1 MAKKSITKN
10 YIYNVAYQILI
21 TILPLITT
29 PYVSRVLNAEAIG
42 IYSYTISITTYF
54 ILFGSLG
61 VALYGQREIAYYQT
75 DKIKRSKIFWEIN
88 ILRFVTM
95 TIAMVIYYFIYVRQ
109 GEYKI
114 YYEILLIELLANCLD
129 ISWFFRGIEEFK
141 KTVVRNTIVKLI
153 SVALIF
159 TLVKSVDDLY
169 KYFII
174 YVLST
179 AIGNISLWLY
189 LPKYIEKVKINEL
202 NILKHLKPTII
213 LFIPQIAVQIYTVLD
228 KTMIGMIV
236 SDKAEVGYYEQ
247 SQKIIKLLLSIIT
260 SLGTVMLPR
269 MAATFANGDND
280 KMKEY
285 MKKSFNFV
293 FLLAF
298 PMIIGIDSVASKFV
312 PLFFG
317 NGYEKVTNIIYIISP
332 IILAI
337 GLSNVVGTQYLL
349 PTKRQKEYTIS
360 VICGAIINFI
370 LNMILIRMFRSLGAS
385 IATVIAEFSVTAIQ
399 LFAIRKDMNIKKI
412 VNLSKKYLVYT
423 RVMGIF
429 VLLIGFKGNNSWTT
443 IIIQGISGMVTYLV
457 MLIILK
463 DEFLLDNIN
472 KILKVKK

>member
-129 ISWFFRGIEEFK
+129 ISWFCRGIEEFK
-141 KTVVRNTIVKLI
+141 KTVVRNTLVKLI
-153 SVALIF
+153 SVVLIF

-370 LNMILIRMFRSLGAS
+370 LNMILIRMFKSLGAS

-412 VNLSKKYLVYT
+412 VNLSKKYLVST
-423 RVMGIF
+423 IVMGIV

>member
-75 DKIKRSKIFWEIN
+75 DKIKRSKIFWKIN

-153 SVALIF
+153 SVVLIF

-412 VNLSKKYLVYT
+412 VNLSKKYLVST
-423 RVMGIF
+423 IVMGIV

>member
-61 VALYGQREIAYYQT
+61 VALYGQREIAYYQA

-153 SVALIF
+153 SVVLIF

-370 LNMILIRMFRSLGAS
+370 LNMILIRMFKSLGAS

-412 VNLSKKYLVYT
+412 VNLSKKYLVST
-423 RVMGIF
+423 IVMGIV

>member
-141 KTVVRNTIVKLI
+141 KTVVRNTLVKLI
-153 SVALIF
+153 SVVLIF

-370 LNMILIRMFRSLGAS
+370 LNMILIRMFKSLGAS

-412 VNLSKKYLVYT
+412 VNLSKKYLVST
-423 RVMGIF
+423 IVMGIV

>member
-129 ISWFFRGIEEFK
+129 ISWLFRGIEEFK

-412 VNLSKKYLVYT
+412 VNLSKKYLVST
-423 RVMGIF
+423 IVMGIV

>member
-1 MAKKSITKN
+1 MAKKSIKKN

-412 VNLSKKYLVYT
+412 VNLSKKYLVST
-423 RVMGIF
+423 IVMGIV

>member
-412 VNLSKKYLVYT
+412 VNLSKKYLVST
-423 RVMGIF
+423 IVMGIV

>member
-1 MAKKSITKN
+1 
-10 YIYNVAYQILI
+10 
-21 TILPLITT
+21 
-29 PYVSRVLNAEAIG
+29 
-42 IYSYTISITTYF
+42 
-54 ILFGSLG
+54 
-61 VALYGQREIAYYQT
+61 
-75 DKIKRSKIFWEIN
+75 
-88 ILRFVTM
+88 
-95 TIAMVIYYFIYVRQ
+95 
-109 GEYKI
+109 
-114 YYEILLIELLANCLD
+114 
-129 ISWFFRGIEEFK
+129 
-141 KTVVRNTIVKLI
+141 
-153 SVALIF
+153 
-159 TLVKSVDDLY
+159 
-169 KYFII
+169 
-174 YVLST
+174 
-179 AIGNISLWLY
+179 
-189 LPKYIEKVKINEL
+189 
-202 NILKHLKPTII
+202 
-213 LFIPQIAVQIYTVLD
+213 
-228 KTMIGMIV
+228 
-236 SDKAEVGYYEQ
+236 
-247 SQKIIKLLLSIIT
+247 
-260 SLGTVMLPR
+260 
-269 MAATFANGDND
+269 
-280 KMKEY
+280 MKEY

-412 VNLSKKYLVYT
+412 VNLSKKYLVST
-423 RVMGIF
+423 IVMGIV

>member
-29 PYVSRVLNAEAIG
+29 PYVSRVLNAETIG

-75 DKIKRSKIFWEIN
+75 DKMKRSKIFWEIN

-412 VNLSKKYLVYT
+412 VNLSKKYLVST
-423 RVMGIF
+423 IVMGIV

>member
-75 DKIKRSKIFWEIN
+75 DKMKRSKIFWEIN

-412 VNLSKKYLVYT
+412 VNLSKKYLVST
-423 RVMGIF
+423 IVMGIV

>member
-61 VALYGQREIAYYQT
+61 VALYGQRKIAYYQT

-412 VNLSKKYLVYT
+412 VNLSKKYLVST
-423 RVMGIF
+423 IVMGIV

>member
-153 SVALIF
+153 SVVLIF

-370 LNMILIRMFRSLGAS
+370 LNMILIRMFKSLGAS

-412 VNLSKKYLVYT
+412 VNLSKKYLVST
-423 RVMGIF
+423 IVMGIV

>member
-189 LPKYIEKVKINEL
+189 VPKYIEKVKINEL

-412 VNLSKKYLVYT
+412 VNLSKKYLVST
-423 RVMGIF
+423 IVMGIV

>member
-75 DKIKRSKIFWEIN
+75 DKMKRSKIFWEIN

-298 PMIIGIDSVASKFV
+298 PMII
-312 PLFFG
+312 P
-317 NGYEKVTNIIYIISP
+317 
-332 IILAI
+332 
-337 GLSNVVGTQYLL
+337 
-349 PTKRQKEYTIS
+349 
-360 VICGAIINFI
+360 VI
-370 LNMILIRMFRSLGAS
+370 
-385 IATVIAEFSVTAIQ
+385 
-399 LFAIRKDMNIKKI
+399 
-412 VNLSKKYLVYT
+412 
-423 RVMGIF
+423 
-429 VLLIGFKGNNSWTT
+429 
-443 IIIQGISGMVTYLV
+443 
-457 MLIILK
+457 
-463 DEFLLDNIN
+463 
-472 KILKVKK
+472 

>member
-189 LPKYIEKVKINEL
+189 VPKYIEKVKINEL

-385 IATVIAEFSVTAIQ
+385 IATVIAEFSVTATQ

-412 VNLSKKYLVYT
+412 VNLSKKYLVST
-423 RVMGIF
+423 IVMGIV

>member
-1 MAKKSITKN
+1 MNTEN
-10 YIYNVAYQILI
+10 
-21 TILPLITT
+21 
-29 PYVSRVLNAEAIG
+29 
-42 IYSYTISITTYF
+42 
-54 ILFGSLG
+54 
-61 VALYGQREIAYYQT
+61 
-75 DKIKRSKIFWEIN
+75 EIN
-88 ILRFVTM
+88 K
-95 TIAMVIYYFIYVRQ
+95 Q
-109 GEYKI
+109 KE
-114 YYEILLIELLANCLD
+114 
-129 ISWFFRGIEEFK
+129 
-141 KTVVRNTIVKLI
+141 
-153 SVALIF
+153 
-159 TLVKSVDDLY
+159 
-169 KYFII
+169 
-174 YVLST
+174 
-179 AIGNISLWLY
+179 
-189 LPKYIEKVKINEL
+189 YIEKVKINEL

-412 VNLSKKYLVYT
+412 VNLSKKYLVST
-423 RVMGIF
+423 IVMGIV